1 MDAKHIADL
10 LTHLANATR
19 RGELH
24 HDAATAHEAALWE
37 LAHRKGL
44 REDVATLLGQ
54 DAA

>member
-10 LTHLANATR
+10 LIDIDNANR

-24 HDAATAHEAALWE
+24 HDAATAHEAVLWE

-44 REDVATLLGQ
+44 REEVAEILEKNS
-54 DAA
+54 